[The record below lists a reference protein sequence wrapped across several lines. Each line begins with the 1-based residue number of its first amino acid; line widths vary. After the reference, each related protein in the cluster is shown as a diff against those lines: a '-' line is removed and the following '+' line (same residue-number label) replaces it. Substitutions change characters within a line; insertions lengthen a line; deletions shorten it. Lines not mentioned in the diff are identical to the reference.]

1 MRHVSFWPDFAIS
14 PLYFSL
20 RLYERQSVKP
30 ARLNGCPGSFEREY
44 YLLCSAKILWKNC
57 EPFLKNITSNLVV
70 SCQLLTRFRHITP
83 LFLAAFVWTPICQ
96 TSAAKWLPRLIW
108 KGILSTMFSE
118 SIVKKF
124 RVVFEKYNIKLGC
137 VMSASDQYNLFISQL
152 PDFAISPLYF
162 SLRLYE
168 RQSVKPARLNGC
180 PGSFEREYYLL
191 CSAKVLWKNFESFL
205 KNITSNLVVSC
216 QLLTRFRH
224 ITSLFLATFVWT
236 PICQTSA
243 AKWLPRLIW
252 KGILST
258 MFSESIVK

>member
-1 MRHVSFWPDFAIS
+1 MSCQLPTRF
-14 PLYFSL
+14 
-20 RLYERQSVKP
+20 R
-30 ARLNGCPGSFEREY
+30 
-44 YLLCSAKILWKNC
+44 
-57 EPFLKNITSNLVV
+57 NITS
-70 SCQLLTRFRHITP
+70 
-83 LFLAAFVWTPICQ
+83 LFLATFVWTPVSQ

-124 RVVFEKYNIKLGC
+124 RAVFEKYNIKLSC
-137 VMSASDQYNLFISQL
+137 VMWASDQISPYHIFIS
-152 PDFAISPLYF
+152 
-162 SLRLYE
+162 RGLYE

-191 CSAKVLWKNFESFL
+191 CSAKVLWKNFEPFL

-216 QLLTRFRH
+216 ELLTRFPH

-236 PICQTSA
+236 PVSQTSA

-258 MFSESIVK
+258 MFSESIVKKFRAVLEKK